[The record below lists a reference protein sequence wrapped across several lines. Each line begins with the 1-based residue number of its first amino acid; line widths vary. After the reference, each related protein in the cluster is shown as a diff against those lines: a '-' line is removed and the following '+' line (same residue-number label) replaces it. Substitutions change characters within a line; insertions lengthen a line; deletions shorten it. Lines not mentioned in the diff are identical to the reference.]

1 MDILHQIGDYGGSFS
16 SDDDEDSSLFE
27 HSRLSRQILR
37 IKHNDPEV
45 TTIELFSGEE
55 MNDRRWSR
63 LGSILGQN
71 TRILELGLT
80 SRDLNVVGFCNG
92 LKINKSIKRIWLI
105 GTDLRRA
112 EDMKSFGQFIGNNP
126 RLKTV
131 SLMACSLGIDSIS
144 ALSEALLNRS
154 EDVAILKNSF

>member
-1 MDILHQIGDYGGSFS
+1 MSIHYNILMAMHHTSITTHPSLMISHRTDIA
-16 SDDDEDSSLFE
+16 
-27 HSRLSRQILR
+27 
-37 IKHNDPEV
+37 
-45 TTIELFSGEE
+45 
-55 MNDRRWSR
+55 
-63 LGSILGQN
+63 
-71 TRILELGLT
+71 
-80 SRDLNVVGFCNG
+80 
-92 LKINKSIKRIWLI
+92 KINKSIKRIWLI